1 MRRLAAFLAVAV
13 AFAPASA
20 QDLSAR
26 LGAVMPAE
34 LAGRLLDKGF
44 AQNTVYR
51 VKGAAPSMAPDLDLA
66 REALGFWD
74 GDEPAF
80 FNETLYLYRKPAEK
94 EGEPGAETR
103 RISAILRSLSRLE
116 GIEYYS
122 TSRKKMRT
130 LYEKSYIVDNEKSQK
145 RIADPVGGSADGL
158 SVLALQKDLTFGEFI
173 YRYDYRETPDAAAF
187 YSRNLEPLSYL
198 IFDLIDEERLRASL
212 IVRDMGDCLLIYSL
226 TRVDFLAVPG
236 IEGKI
241 HASFTTRAQAM
252 YNWFIKE
259 YER

>member
-1 MRRLAAFLAVAV
+1 MRRLV
-13 AFAPASA
+13 AFAAVALALASVPA
-20 QDLSAR
+20 QDLSSR
-26 LGAVMPAE
+26 LGALVPAE
-34 LAGRLLDKGF
+34 LAGQLLEKGF
-44 AQNTVYR
+44 VQNTVYR
-51 VKGAAPSMAPDLDLA
+51 DEGARPTMAPDLDLA

-80 FNETLYLYRKPAEK
+80 FNETVYLYRKPEGK
-94 EGEPGAETR
+94 TGEPGAETR

-130 LYEKSYIVDNEKSQK
+130 LYEKSFIVDNDKNRK
-145 RIADPVGGSADGL
+145 RMADPVEGSADGL
-158 SVLALQKDLTFGEFI
+158 SVVALQKDLTFGEFL
-173 YRYDYRETPDAAAF
+173 YRYDYRETADTAAF

-212 IVRDMGDCLLIYSL
+212 IVHDMGDCLLIYSL

-236 IEGKI
+236 MESKI